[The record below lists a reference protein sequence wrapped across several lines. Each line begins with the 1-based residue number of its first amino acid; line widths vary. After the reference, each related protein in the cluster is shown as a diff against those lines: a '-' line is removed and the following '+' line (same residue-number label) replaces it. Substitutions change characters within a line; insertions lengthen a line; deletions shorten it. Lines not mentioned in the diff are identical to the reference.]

1 MLRHPIRKVWREL
14 GFGHHSNSL
23 CAKSI
28 IYRATYCG
36 VTDDDARDP
45 GSSFRENGAQ
55 GFSKNLAHFTLS
67 PTGRAERAG

>member
-1 MLRHPIRKVWREL
+1 MLHHPIRKVWREL

-45 GSSFRENGAQ
+45 GRIFPKCGQ
-55 GFSKNLAHFTLS
+55 INLAHLTLPLRGPPS
-67 PTGRAERAG
+67 LP